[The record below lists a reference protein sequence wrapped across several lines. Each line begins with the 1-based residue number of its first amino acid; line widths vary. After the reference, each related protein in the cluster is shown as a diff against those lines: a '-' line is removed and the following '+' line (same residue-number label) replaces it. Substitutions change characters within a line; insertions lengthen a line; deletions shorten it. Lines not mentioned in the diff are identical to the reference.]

1 MTAVGKYGECQ
12 VERMQAM
19 NIRIRESLGFVDLET
34 SYDVLVSS
42 SYFDLQDKS
51 EDAAVDGGRVVTDR
65 PSDRVRRVRQS
76 DR

>member
-1 MTAVGKYGECQ
+1 M
-12 VERMQAM
+12 
-19 NIRIRESLGFVDLET
+19 
-34 SYDVLVSS
+34 SS

-65 PSDRVRRVRQS
+65 PSDRVRRLRQS